1 MIIKYERIMVL
12 VFKDWI
18 MNDEIDD
25 TKINKTSLG
34 IEILINEKKTKEYK
48 NAFKVSSFMILI
60 DFFKC

>member
-60 DFFKC
+60 DFF

>member
-48 NAFKVSSFMILI
+48 NAFKVSYFMILI
-60 DFFKC
+60 DFF